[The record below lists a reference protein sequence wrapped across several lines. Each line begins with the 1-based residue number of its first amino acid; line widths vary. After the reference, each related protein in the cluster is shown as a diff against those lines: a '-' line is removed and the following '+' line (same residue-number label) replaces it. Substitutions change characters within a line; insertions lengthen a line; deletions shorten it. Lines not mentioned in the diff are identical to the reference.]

1 MAGDGR
7 AAVPGCGSRA
17 VTIARILAAAT
28 GVAFAAAAA
37 QAQVP
42 ARVVAVGGAVTE
54 IVYALGAGERLVA
67 VDSTSVYPAAAL
79 KLPKVGYM
87 RTLSS
92 EGVLAMNPQAVIATA
107 EAGPK
112 AAIAQIQST
121 GVPVTTVPSDHS
133 FDTVRVRVR
142 KVASALGLEARGD
155 ALEQRIVAQWSEAER
170 AVAGHATRPRVLFL
184 LAHTGNSA
192 MVAGE
197 DTAAD
202 AMIRYAGAR
211 NAFAGVQGYKP
222 LTAEAAIA
230 AAPDVVLITTEG
242 LETIGGAD
250 RLWSRPGLALTP
262 AGKAKRV
269 VALDALYLLGF
280 GPRLPQAVKDLAG
293 RLHGAT

>member
-1 MAGDGR
+1 MAR
-7 AAVPGCGSRA
+7 FLTAAGA
-17 VTIARILAAAT
+17 VAL
-28 GVAFAAAAA
+28 AAAAA
-37 QAQVP
+37 TAAAQAP

-67 VDSTSVYPAAAL
+67 VDTTSVYPEAAL

-87 RTLSS
+87 RTLSA
-92 EGVLAMNPQAVIATA
+92 EGVLAMRPQAVIATA

-112 AAIAQIQST
+112 SAIAQIELT

-133 FDTVRVRVR
+133 LDSVRVRVR
-142 KVASALGLEARGD
+142 KVATALGLPGRGD
-155 ALEQRIVAQWSEAER
+155 ELEKRIVAQWTEAER
-170 AVAGHATRPRVLFL
+170 AVAGYATRPRVLFL
-184 LAHTGNSA
+184 LAHTGNTA
-192 MVAGE
+192 LVAGE

-202 AMIRYAGAR
+202 AMIRYAGAT
-211 NAFAGVQGYKP
+211 NAFAGVKGYKP

-230 AAPDVVLITTEG
+230 AAPDIVLITTEG
-242 LETIGGAD
+242 LETVGGAD

-280 GPRLPQAVKDLAG
+280 GPRMPQAVKDLAA